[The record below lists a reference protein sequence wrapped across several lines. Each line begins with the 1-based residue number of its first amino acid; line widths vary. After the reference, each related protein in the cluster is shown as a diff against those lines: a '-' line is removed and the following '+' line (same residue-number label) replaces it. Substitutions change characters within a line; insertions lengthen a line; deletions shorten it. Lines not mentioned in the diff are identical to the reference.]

1 MGKLTV
7 PVFQKGILVSLGILA
22 TIYIGL
28 SLFLRFWQ
36 TRLIFFPPATIVT
49 TPADVNLRYEEVWL
63 AVSTG
68 KLHAWW
74 IESSKPDAPV
84 LLYFHGN
91 GSNIGDLVNRAS
103 RFHDLG
109 LSVLL
114 FDYRG
119 YGKSSGPFPNEMLV
133 YEDAQAAL
141 NYLTQTRKIPPQNIL
156 LYGHSLGGAIA
167 IELASKHPNLAGTIV
182 EGAFTSI
189 RAVAEE
195 VSLYRLFPIDWI
207 VTERFDSI
215 SKVRSLHMPILF
227 IHGTIDDV
235 VPAKMSQELY
245 NAASEPKKLLLIPD
259 AGHNDAAS
267 LGGEK
272 YLQTLKEFIEQTRT
286 FQSSKFNRDPKFK
299 NS

>member
-1 MGKLTV
+1 VGKLTI

-28 SLFLRFWQ
+28 CLFLRFWQ
-36 TRLIFFPPATIVT
+36 TRLIFFPPTTIAM
-49 TPADVNLRYEEVWL
+49 TPADANLPYKEVWL
-63 AVSTG
+63 PVSTG

-103 RFHDLG
+103 RFHELG
-109 LSVLL
+109 FSVLL

-119 YGKSSGPFPNEMLV
+119 YGKSSGPFPNEALV
-133 YEDAQAAL
+133 YEDAEAAL
-141 NYLTQTRKIPPQNIL
+141 NYLTKTRNISPQDIF

-167 IELASKHPNLAGTIV
+167 IELASRHSNLAGVIV

-189 RAVAEE
+189 SAVAEE

-215 SKVRSLHMPILF
+215 SKVRSLKMPKLF

-245 NAASEPKKLLLIPD
+245 DAAPEPKKLLLFPD

-272 YLQTLKEFIEQTRT
+272 YLQTIK
-286 FQSSKFNRDPKFK
+286 KFVEKMRDLQR
-299 NS
+299 

>member
-1 MGKLTV
+1 MGKFTV

-28 SLFLRFWQ
+28 CLLLRFWQ
-36 TRLIFFPPATIVT
+36 TRLIFFPPATIAM
-49 TPADVNLRYEEVWL
+49 TPADVNLHYEEVWL
-63 AVSTG
+63 PVSTG

-74 IESSKPDAPV
+74 IESSKPEAPV

-133 YEDAQAAL
+133 YEDAESAL
-141 NYLTQTRKIPPQNIL
+141 NYLTRSRKIAPQDIF

-167 IELASKHPNLAGTIV
+167 IELASKHPNLAGVIV
-182 EGAFTSI
+182 EGASTSI

-207 VTERFDSI
+207 LTEKFDSI
-215 SKVRSLHMPILF
+215 SKVRSLKMPILF
-227 IHGTIDDV
+227 IHGTIDDI

-245 NAASEPKKLLLIPD
+245 NASPEPKKLLLILE

-267 LGGEK
+267 MGGEE
-272 YLQTLKEFIEQTRT
+272 YLQTLKKFIEQTRDNQLSVT
-286 FQSSKFNRDPKFK
+286 SDQ
-299 NS
+299 